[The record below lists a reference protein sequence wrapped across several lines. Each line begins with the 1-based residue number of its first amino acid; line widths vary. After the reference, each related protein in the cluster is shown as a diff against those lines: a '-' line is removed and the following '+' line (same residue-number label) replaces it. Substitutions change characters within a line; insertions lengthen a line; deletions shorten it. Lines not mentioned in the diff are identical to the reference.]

1 MRCCRIS
8 HYLSVRW
15 QKRDTR
21 GRNISTEA
29 PARAHPRSAERR
41 CGSNVSQRPLPA
53 KRSQEH
59 TKSAGGHSGRRTKTI
74 LPWPGSA
81 VVVTNGRRS
90 HRLAR
95 LPPPPSLPPLGLR
108 LAPLGSAWRR
118 GCGDTAANY
127 GPLRREQWEANRRP
141 SIPLSASTRRLSPC
155 TPGRRVTLL

>member
-1 MRCCRIS
+1 MAETRCQRTEYIDRS
-8 HYLSVRW
+8 TRPRTPK
-15 QKRDTR
+15 KRR
-21 GRNISTEA
+21 A
-29 PARAHPRSAERR
+29 PG
-41 CGSNVSQRPLPA
+41 GSNVSQQPLPA

-95 LPPPPSLPPLGLR
+95 LSPAAVPPSAWP
-108 LAPLGSAWRR
+108 PLGSAWRR

-127 GPLRREQWEANRRP
+127 GLLRRERWEANRRP
-141 SIPLSASTRRLSPC
+141 SIPLSASTRRSPKSSPPVRQDAESLC
-155 TPGRRVTLL
+155 